1 MTREEFIYLEIKN
14 NLIKEFISTCKDHHH
29 YPEDEFHL
37 FMEEAS
43 TDMAEWLGN
52 KLSYPI
58 SPATLLITEEFSF
71 YYALFEKFLTNRK
84 DSTKKGW
91 NNIKTLLD
99 QNTNG
104 GKELS
109 QVLLEKINSLFSF
122 FNERYITNSE
132 TSEKTTNKDFEDLFG
147 NGSTKKRTRDILLN
161 NNPSLTEKIEALVYI
176 TMRFRNR
183 LLHGQK
189 ALSEISEQGFI
200 FFLLSIFIRDLINL
214 LVSSKDWERLRD

>member
-1 MTREEFIYLEIKN
+1 MTLKELGGIYLEIKKE
-14 NLIKEFISTCKDHHH
+14 LIKEFISTCKHPHH

-43 TDMAEWLGN
+43 TDMAEWLG
-52 KLSYPI
+52 KKFLHKI

-71 YYALFEKFLTNRK
+71 YYALFEKFLTNRE
-84 DSTKKGW
+84 DSTQKDW
-91 NNIKTLLD
+91 NSIKTLLD

-104 GKELS
+104 GKEIA
-109 QVLLEKINSLFSF
+109 QAPLEKINFLFSF
-122 FNERYITNSE
+122 FNERYITNPE
-132 TSEKTTNKDFEDLFG
+132 TGEKTTSEDFKDLFG
-147 NGSTKKRTRDILLN
+147 NEGIKKRTRDILLN

-183 LLHGQK
+183 LQHGQK
-189 ALSEISEQGFI
+189 ALLEISKQGFI

-214 LVSSKDWERLRD
+214 LVSSED